1 MMRSIF
7 FLIIIAGILISCGNN
22 REGRISTDIVN
33 NPVSASGDN
42 SVNQLPIISFDKEIH
57 DFGKIIQGEKVSY
70 NFRFTNT
77 GKSDLVI
84 SQVTSSCGCTITKFP
99 KVAIKPGEKEKITV
113 TFDSEGRKGVQNKVI
128 TVASN
133 CQPNKTILR
142 VKAMVATP

>member
-1 MMRSIF
+1 MRSIF
-7 FLIIIAGILISCGNN
+7 FLLLIVGILTSCGNN
-22 REGRISTDIVN
+22 PDGGISTDVVN

-42 SVNQLPIISFDKEIH
+42 SLEQLPIISFDKSVH
-57 DFGKIIQGEKVSY
+57 DFGKIIQGEKVTF

-84 SQVTSSCGCTITKFP
+84 SQVTSTCGCTVTKFP
-99 KVAIKPGEKEKITV
+99 KGMIKPGEKEKITV
-113 TFDSEGRKGVQNKVI
+113 TFDSEGRKGVQSKVI